1 MNQRWITLAFFV
13 EDLFLYVLGLAIAKY
28 LGTTILWD
36 RLWIG
41 VFWVG
46 CLQVG
51 GIFLLRS
58 ISRTLTVE
66 KNGRP
71 PSSPFSSDFMLAIAA
86 LTSLASLTVLMIANR
101 VFTLDVVWV
110 ALMAVLGTLV
120 GAKVIRIA
128 DIERFRE
135 IVLSFTMAVLVPWF
149 AFVLQTGEY
158 HRFLP
163 IVTLPIWALR
173 ITMILSYQ
181 LSTYAHDLNTK
192 NQTLMVRIGWQ
203 NGMTLHNLLILFAF
217 ALIAFGNVLGVPLS
231 IGLPPMTALV
241 IGSWQIWSM
250 RRIAQGLKPNWRGLV
265 LGGAALYGMVVYLY
279 AYSFWIR

>member
-181 LSTYAHDLNTK
+181 LSTYAHDWNTK
-192 NQTLMVRIGWQ
+192 NQTLMVWIGWQ

-231 IGLPPMTALV
+231 IGLPPMSALV
-241 IGSWQIWSM
+241 VGLWQIWSM
-250 RRIAQGLKPNWRGLV
+250 RRIAQGEKPNWRGLTW
-265 LGGAALYGMVVYLY
+265 GGAALYGMVIYLY

>member
-1 MNQRWITLAFFV
+1 MNQRWITVALFV
-13 EDLFLYVLGLAIAKY
+13 EGLLLYALGLGIAKY

-46 CLQVG
+46 CLQLG

-86 LTSLASLTVLMIANR
+86 FASLASLTVLMIANHL
-101 VFTLDVVWV
+101 FTLDVLWV
-110 ALMAVLGTLV
+110 VLMAVLGTLV
-120 GAKVIRIA
+120 GAKVIQIA

-135 IVLSFTMAVLVPWF
+135 VGLSFAMAVLVPWF
-149 AFVLQTGEY
+149 AFVLQSGEY

-173 ITMILSYQ
+173 MTMVLSYQ

-192 NQTLMVRIGWQ
+192 NPTLMVRIGWQ

-231 IGLPPMTALV
+231 IGLPPMAALV
-241 IGSWQIWSM
+241 VGSWQIWSM
-250 RRIAQGLKPNWRGLV
+250 RRIAQGVKPNWRGLV
-265 LGGAALYGMVVYLY
+265 WGGAALYGMVIYLY